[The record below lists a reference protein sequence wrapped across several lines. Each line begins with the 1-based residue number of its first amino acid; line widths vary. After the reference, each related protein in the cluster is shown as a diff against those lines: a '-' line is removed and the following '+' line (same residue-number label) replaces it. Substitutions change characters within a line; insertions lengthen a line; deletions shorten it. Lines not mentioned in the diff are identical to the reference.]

1 MACRHV
7 ERWIASL
14 SLALTM
20 EDATAVIARSDCDDA
35 IQQQEQPG

>member
-1 MACRHV
+1 MACRYV

-14 SLALTM
+14 SLAMTM
-20 EDATAVIARSDCDDA
+20 EDATAVMARSECDEA